1 MKMSENSSF
10 VSELKIVGV
19 EKIKTKLFNIV
30 IINSCNTF
38 LFYFDE
44 IFLNVGTNCLKN
56 HSKIFLRCFEFQGTI

>member
-1 MKMSENSSF
+1 MSENSSF

-44 IFLNVGTNCLKN
+44 IFL
-56 HSKIFLRCFEFQGTI
+56 KISVKKSGYDIKAKEKSL